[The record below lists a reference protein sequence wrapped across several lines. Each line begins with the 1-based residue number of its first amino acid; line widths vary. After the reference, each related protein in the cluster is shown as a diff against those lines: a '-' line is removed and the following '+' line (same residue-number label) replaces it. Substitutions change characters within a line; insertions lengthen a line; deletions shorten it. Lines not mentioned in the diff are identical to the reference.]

1 MKYAAGLGLIL
12 SAAACAATQPAE
24 SDAAPATAAPAMPPS
39 AVFGNTKPRTQY
51 VLPAPPR
58 PAPADGFE
66 LRMQRSAC
74 YGICPAYELVIHG
87 NGEVDFRGRSHVAV
101 SGVQHG
107 QADMQALAALRA
119 QLADPAFDLWGSYTR
134 GKPGCGPWA
143 TDMPGVTIEA
153 YVGDRWQRIN
163 HDLGC
168 YKAPAALK
176 ALERAIDT
184 AGRSEQWVSGRST
197 Y

>member
-12 SAAACAATQPAE
+12 SAAACAAAQPPEA
-24 SDAAPATAAPAMPPS
+24 DTPPS
-39 AVFGNTKPRTQY
+39 AVAPSVPPTAIFGKQPRAPY
-51 VLPAPPR
+51 SLPAPPR

-87 NGEVDFRGRSHVAV
+87 NGEVDFRGGSHVTV
-101 SGVQHG
+101 SGIQHG
-107 QADMQALAALRA
+107 QADTQALAALRA
-119 QLADPAFDLWGSYTR
+119 QLADPAFALWGNYTR

-143 TDMPGVTIEA
+143 TDMPAVTIEA
-153 YVGDRWQRIN
+153 YVGDRWQRIT

-168 YKAPAALK
+168 YQAPAALK